1 LFNCRRRYFIITS
14 FIIAFL
20 ISSIALTGILSNN
33 VSQGTERVSATMI
46 HIASASSEGGGDGD
60 QGGDS
65 GGDGYQDNTSEDP
78 GNDQGGDEGGADFQS
93 DSNTEPDGTSDRIDP
108 ELTPEL
114 SETPEPSPSP
124 SPSPSPTL
132 TPVIITNVNN
142 NQVTV
147 RNDGGF
153 TVQNYQGAVTT
164 TPDCPPQF
172 ATVLLGP
179 STMENGGARILAS
192 FEPCVLTDGSVILNL
207 LDEQGI

>member
-46 HIASASSEGGGDGD
+46 HTASASSEGGGDGD

-65 GGDGYQDNTSEDP
+65 GGDGDQGGDSGGDGDQDNTSEDP

-93 DSNTEPDGTSDRIDP
+93 DSNTEPDGTSDTIDP

-124 SPSPSPTL
+124 ENL
-132 TPVIITNVNN
+132 QGLVEICDNGLDDD
-142 NQVTV
+142 
-147 RNDGGF
+147 NDA
-153 TVQNYQGAVTT
+153 QIDADDS
-164 TPDCPPQF
+164 DCTQ
-172 ATVLLGP
+172 
-179 STMENGGARILAS
+179 
-192 FEPCVLTDGSVILNL
+192 
-207 LDEQGI
+207 